1 MPRKVRVGLIGY
13 QFMGK
18 AHSNAYLN
26 VGKFFDLDAT
36 PVMQAVCGRN
46 RTAVKEFARK
56 WGWASYETDY
66 RKLVKRKDIDLIDIC
81 TPNNSHRDIVMA
93 AAEAGKAIACEKPL
107 AMNVAEAEEMLKAVR
122 AAKIRHMIWFN
133 YRRCPAIG
141 LAKRLIDEGRIG
153 RVFHVRAVYLQDWI
167 VDPKFPL
174 AWRLQKEVAGSGAHG
189 DLNAH
194 LIDLARYLVGEMT
207 EVVGLAKTFIKTRPV
222 ESKGGGLAGK
232 AGKGKGKV
240 TVDDAVL
247 FLAHFA
253 GGAVG
258 SFEAT
263 RFASGRKN
271 YNRIEING
279 SKGSL
284 VFLFEK
290 MNELQFFSRQ
300 DPEHAQGFKT
310 ILATEPVHPYMEA
323 YWPPGHILGYEHTF
337 VNQASDLINGVA
349 RNKPLKPDFSDGL
362 ACQKVMDAV
371 LESVER
377 KSWVKIA

>member
-1 MPRKVRVGLIGY
+1 MPKKIRIGLVGY

-26 VGKFFDLDAT
+26 VAKFFDLDAV
-36 PVMQAVCGRN
+36 PVMQAVCGRHKN
-46 RTAVKEFARK
+46 AVKAFANK

-66 RKLVKRKDIDLIDIC
+66 RELVARKDIDLVDVC
-81 TPNNSHRDIVMA
+81 TPNNTHRDMVLA
-93 AAEAGKAIACEKPL
+93 AAKAGKAIACEKPL
-107 AMNVAEAEEMLKAVR
+107 AMNVAEAEEMLKAVK
-122 AAKIRHMIWFN
+122 AAKLRHMIWFN

-167 VDPKFPL
+167 VDPEFPL
-174 AWRLQKEVAGSGAHG
+174 AWRLRKEVAGSGAHG

-194 LIDLARYLVGEMT
+194 LIDLARYLVGEIG
-207 EVVGLAKTFIKTRPV
+207 EVVGMSETFIKTRPV
-222 ESKGGGLAGK
+222 ESAGGGLAGK

-247 FLAHFA
+247 FLARFEN
-253 GGAVG
+253 GAVG

-300 DPEHAQGFKT
+300 DPQHAQGFRT

-323 YWPPGHILGYEHTF
+323 WWPPGHLVGYEHTF
-337 VNQASDLINGVA
+337 VNQARDLINGVA
-349 RNKPLKPDFSDGL
+349 NNTPLKPDFSDGL

-371 LESVER
+371 LKSVEK
-377 KSWVKIA
+377 KSWVKID

>member
-1 MPRKVRVGLIGY
+1 MPKKIRIGLVGY

-26 VGKFFDLDAT
+26 VAKFFDLDAV
-36 PVMQAVCGRN
+36 PVMQAVCGRHKN
-46 RTAVKEFARK
+46 AVKAFANK

-66 RKLVKRKDIDLIDIC
+66 RELVARKDIDLVDVC
-81 TPNNSHRDIVMA
+81 TPNNTHRDMVLA
-93 AAEAGKAIACEKPL
+93 AAKAGKAIACEKPL
-107 AMNVAEAEEMLKAVR
+107 AMNVAEAEEMLKAVK
-122 AAKIRHMIWFN
+122 AAKLRHMIWFN

-167 VDPKFPL
+167 VDPEFPL
-174 AWRLQKEVAGSGAHG
+174 AWRLRKEVAGSGAHG

-194 LIDLARYLVGEMT
+194 LIDLARYLVGEIG
-207 EVVGLAKTFIKTRPV
+207 EVVGMSETFIKTRPV
-222 ESKGGGLAGK
+222 ESAGGGLAGK

-247 FLAHFA
+247 FLARFEN
-253 GGAVG
+253 GAVG

-300 DPEHAQGFKT
+300 DPQHAQGFRT

-323 YWPPGHILGYEHTF
+323 WWPPGHLVGYEHTF
-337 VNQASDLINGVA
+337 VNQARDLINGA
-349 RNKPLKPDFSDGL
+349 ANNTPLKPDFSDGL

-371 LESVER
+371 LKSVEK
-377 KSWVKIA
+377 KSWVKID